1 MIIDQH
7 IIGCVD
13 CPGEGKSAAA
23 DEPGLAEFAGGQ
35 LPADAQCRRAG
46 NSAAPPSALGYFRDR
61 GLCAWTLRGLLL
73 RCLRDP
79 DRRGGYLSNKA
90 DKRTTDL

>member
-61 GLCAWTLRGLLL
+61 GLCAWALREYFFDVSGT
-73 RCLRDP
+73 RIAVVDTFRIK
-79 DRRGGYLSNKA
+79 N
-90 DKRTTDL
+90 